1 MSDDRGQIRFVGNKK
16 SESQNSLI
24 YPIHIPII
32 ILRSCRTINRLSK
45 YITLIDE
52 RGLAPGNDLSIFS
65 QSNSNKL
72 RTLWYIKMNVK

>member
-32 ILRSCRTINRLSK
+32 ILRSCRTSNHLYFVLKTEHGTI
-45 YITLIDE
+45 YIIQFENKTHPLFLNIDTF
-52 RGLAPGNDLSIFS
+52 LYVI
-65 QSNSNKL
+65 Q
-72 RTLWYIKMNVK
+72 TT